1 MNPCLRHSCHSCCL
15 NTEMMLTEADIKR
28 IESLGY
34 EGFYV
39 EKDGFLVLRNVNG
52 RCIFLG
58 DDGLCRIYENRPEG
72 CRYYPFVFDISSE
85 TVIRDSDCPYSNE
98 FPEPD
103 GNEVRALAERIMR
116 ERLMRMK
123 DRKPY

>member
-1 MNPCLRHSCHSCCL
+1 
-15 NTEMMLTEADIKR
+15 MMLTESDIKR

-34 EGFYV
+34 EDFYL
-39 EKDGFLVLRNVNG
+39 EKDGFLVLRNVDG
-52 RCIFLG
+52 KCIFLG
-58 DDGLCRIYENRPEG
+58 DDGLCKIYDDRPEG
-72 CRYYPFVFDISSE
+72 CRYYPLVFDISSE

-103 GNEVRALAERIMR
+103 GNEVRALAERIMG